1 MPASQRSTTY
11 RETAI
16 LAATIGGSAMA
27 FIDGSVVQIAL
38 PAIQADLGADFTTL
52 QWIVN
57 IYVLFIGALVLV
69 GGAYGDVL
77 GRRRVF
83 AAGTAVFVLASV
95 LCGLAPGSL
104 WLVAARALQGVG
116 SALMIPQSLAIIAA
130 AFPEERRGRAIGTW
144 AAASALTTALGPTL
158 GGVLVDLFSWRAAFL
173 INLPVGLVVLWLT
186 VTRVPESRA
195 PGAAVVDLTGG
206 MLVTL
211 GLGALT
217 VGLVHLAD
225 HGLGSALVLTGFAVA
240 AAALPAFVWWE
251 GRVAAPMM
259 PLGLFRDRVFAGVNI
274 LTVLLYAALSGVLFI
289 VPYTLIGLRGYTA
302 AQAGMAL
309 LPMGLAIGLLSR
321 RFGALGDRIGGRL
334 PMALGSGLVAVAA
347 AWLGWTGGAGGY
359 WTAAFG
365 PILGIGLG
373 MALVIAPL
381 TTTVMNAVGD
391 AHSGAASGINNAA
404 ARVAGLLSVAITG
417 AVLAMQFVSV
427 LRGELAGIDQAAMVL
442 AQADRLLD
450 TPIPPALAPEAAQ
463 RVRDAFAAAYEV
475 AFRWGMGLNVA
486 LAVAAAAVGLAVMP
500 GRVTRRPS

>member
-1 MPASQRSTTY
+1 MSRSHAHS
-11 RETAI
+11 ETAI

-69 GGAYGDVL
+69 GGAYGDSL

-83 AAGTAVFVLASV
+83 AAGTAVFVLASG
-95 LCGLAPGSL
+95 LCGLAPGAL
-104 WLVAARALQGVG
+104 WLVAARALQGIG

-130 AFPEERRGRAIGTW
+130 AFPEDRRGRAIGSW

-173 INLPVGLVVLWLT
+173 INLPVGAVVLWLT
-186 VTRVPESRA
+186 ATRVPESRA
-195 PGAAVVDLTGG
+195 PDAAAVDLVGG
-206 MLVTL
+206 ILVTI

-225 HGLGSALVLTGFAVA
+225 RGLGSGLVQAGFAVA
-240 AAALPAFVWWE
+240 LVALPGFVWWE
-251 GRVAAPMM
+251 RRIKAPMM
-259 PLGLFRDRVFAGVNI
+259 PLGLFRDRSFAGVNI
-274 LTVLLYAALSGVLFI
+274 LTVLLYAALSGALFI

-302 AQAGMAL
+302 AEAGLAL

-321 RFGALGDRIGGRL
+321 VFGALGDRIGGRL
-334 PMALGSGLVAVAA
+334 PMVVGSAIVAASA
-347 AWLGWTGGAGGY
+347 AWLGQTGAAGSY
-359 WTAAFG
+359 WLAVFG
-365 PILGIGLG
+365 PILGIGFG
-373 MALVIAPL
+373 MAIVIAPL
-381 TTTVMNAVGD
+381 TTTVMNAVDD

-404 ARVAGLLSVAITG
+404 ARVAGLLAVAITG
-417 AVLAMQFVSV
+417 AVLAVQFGAA
-427 LRGELAGIDQAAMVL
+427 LKGELAGIDGAAAVL

-450 TPIPPALAPEAAQ
+450 TPIPPGPAAE
-463 RVRDAFAAAYEV
+463 RIRRAFAASYEV
-475 AFRWGMGLNVA
+475 AFRWGIGLNVMLAA
-486 LAVAAAAVGLAVMP
+486 LAAVVGLVMLP
-500 GRVTRRPS
+500 AGGTSSNRK